1 MKRKNKMNL
10 PNKLTL
16 MRIAAIPV
24 IIVLMLLEN
33 KVAWFR
39 YVALLMFILAS
50 LTDMLDGKIARKN
63 NMVTDFGK
71 LMDPLADKALVVSVL
86 ILLVEQGRLS
96 AIPVIL
102 IVVREFAVTSLRA
115 IAAASPDQKVIA
127 ASMWGKLKTVTQM
140 ITIIMIMLDNIVA
153 LIPLPLI
160 PIMVILTVIMT
171 VVSGAEYFIRY
182 KDFLKD
188 C

>member
-1 MKRKNKMNL
+1 MNKNKMNL
-10 PNKLTL
+10 PNRLTL
-16 MRIAAIPV
+16 TRIVAIPV
-24 IIVLMLLEN
+24 IIVLMLLED
-33 KVAWFR
+33 KVPWFR
-39 YVALLMFILAS
+39 YVATLMFVLAS

-86 ILLVEQGRLS
+86 VVLVEQGRLS
-96 AIPVIL
+96 AVPVIL

-115 IAAASPDQKVIA
+115 VAAAAQEKKVIA
-127 ASMWGKLKTVTQM
+127 ASILGKLKTVIQM
-140 ITIIMIMLDNIVA
+140 ATIIMLMLDNIVG
-153 LIPLPLI
+153 LI
-160 PIMVILTVIMT
+160 PIPVLPVMVTAMVVMTVI
-171 VVSGAEYFIRY
+171 SGAEYFVKY

>member
-1 MKRKNKMNL
+1 MNKNKMNI
-10 PNKLTL
+10 PNRLT
-16 MRIAAIPV
+16 MARIAAIPV
-24 IIVLMLLEN
+24 IIVLMMLEN
-33 KVAWFR
+33 KVSWFR
-39 YVALLMFILAS
+39 YVATLMFILAS

-86 ILLVEQGRLS
+86 VVLVEQGRLS
-96 AIPVIL
+96 AVPVIL

-115 IAAASPDQKVIA
+115 LAAAAPEKKVIA
-127 ASMWGKLKTVTQM
+127 ASMWGKLKTVIQM
-140 ITIIMIMLDNIVA
+140 ATIIMLMLDNIVG
-153 LIPLPLI
+153 LIPLPVL
-160 PIMVILTVIMT
+160 PVMVIAMAAMTVI
-171 VVSGAEYFIRY
+171 SGVEYFVRY

>member
-1 MKRKNKMNL
+1 MKKKKMNL

-16 MRIAAIPV
+16 MRIAAIPI
-24 IIVLMLLEN
+24 IIVLMLLEDS
-33 KVAWFR
+33 VEWFR
-39 YVALLMFILAS
+39 YVAVLMFILAS

-63 NMVTDFGK
+63 NIVTDFGK

-86 ILLVEQGRLS
+86 ILLVEQSRLS
-96 AIPVIL
+96 AVPVIL

-140 ITIIMIMLDNIVA
+140 ITIIMIMLDNIVT

-160 PIMVILTVIMT
+160 PIMVVLTVIMT